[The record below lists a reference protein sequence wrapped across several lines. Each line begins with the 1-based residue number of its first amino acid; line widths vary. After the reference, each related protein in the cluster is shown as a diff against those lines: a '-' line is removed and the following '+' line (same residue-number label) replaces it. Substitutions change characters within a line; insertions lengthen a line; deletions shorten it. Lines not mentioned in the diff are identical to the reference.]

1 MAKHLVPVDG
11 GLYVPVVRD
20 EIREHHA
27 RGVAKGVV
35 RVLYIDPTGVAQPR
49 MLGDEPHSKTI
60 KMLLCALL
68 TQFQATDLGGL
79 PAFSNATVK
88 RDRSAGT
95 EGQ

>member
-35 RVLYIDPTGVAQPR
+35 RVL
-49 MLGDEPHSKTI
+49 
-60 KMLLCALL
+60 